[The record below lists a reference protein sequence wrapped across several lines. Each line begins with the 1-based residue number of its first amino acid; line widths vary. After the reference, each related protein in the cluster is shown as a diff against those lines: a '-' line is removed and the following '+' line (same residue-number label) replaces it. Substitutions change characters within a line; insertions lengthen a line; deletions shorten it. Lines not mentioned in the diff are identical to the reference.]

1 MTTENNNLILE
12 ECLEF
17 RLFTEA
23 SNNIGIMYKSYKEI
37 PDYINIFL
45 NVIEDN
51 IKEIIKNPKDTNI
64 DMNDDIKKF
73 KTAID
78 KKFEPE
84 AIKISDV
91 KKIQSD
97 VRNLQKNLD
106 NILTRM
112 SKLKNKISFGG
123 NYLRA
128 CIIRPKVYNKDAD
141 SEGYTLINNNLR
153 TINRA
158 MDWCEKILIDLFNM
172 ADQDDNTL
180 IMIDKLYRRHKIYES
195 TDILDEVIDD
205 NLINTI
211 TNFLVTEYKEF
222 LNKLLSDE
230 EIEATV
236 NRSLKYGS
244 IHNKNTAEVVGINM
258 SDIIADPSDESL
270 FDFVYDSILG
280 FDEFVKKYQTIVNMK
295 WPGYRLEAVKD
306 LYSCIKIINT
316 NNRLIENNDEEITEA
331 SRGKLKFDYRQVFD
345 AINGHRL
352 LCTYTLDGI
361 NVTYP
366 GHAWDLGNGYD
377 MSDHTGG
384 DRDKYNNAIKD
395 VQKNISK
402 KGNTDHQSYGQR
414 LIAIKDMETGEQWTE
429 KKDPGKEF
437 KVKGYFSNTDKDPI
451 FTIKLGEIESENN
464 KTYKST
470 KIFSKTENDPSGMKK
485 LSIMEPHL
493 KYARGAKLS
502 DIKDIDYGNDFRTMI
517 PVYKHPSKKD
527 IKKNPHAYPT
537 SIKDKYDNEYLVIDG
552 NVLRKAQIKNSKAI
566 IPDNIKIIGNS
577 AFSKCHSLESI
588 TIPNSVTSI
597 GENAFVSCRSLKS
610 ITIPNSV
617 TKIADW
623 AFGYCKSLKSVTI
636 PDSVT
641 EIGRY
646 AFHECESITSVT
658 IPEGITKIDEGVF
671 WKCKSLISV
680 KIPNSVKSIED
691 GAFYGCESITSVTI
705 PEGITKIGHR
715 VFTGCKSLSKDTIS
729 KLKSRFGEYIE
740 SANNDISD
748 DYINESNTNNS
759 ARKKTKEKLTSDEYS
774 EVYERFGNVGCSF
787 AKDKNGYYC
796 YTHRARSKSYPT
808 IAEIPQDK
816 VDFIVST
823 G

>member
-1 MTTENNNLILE
+1 MSTENNNLILE

-23 SNNIGIMYKSYKEI
+23 SNNIGIMYNSYKEI

-64 DMNDDIKKF
+64 DMNDDIKRF

-222 LNKLLSDE
+222 LNKLLTDE

-345 AINGHRL
+345 ATNGHRL

-366 GHAWDLGNGYD
+366 GHAWDLDKGYNI
-377 MSDHTGG
+377 SDHSGG

-437 KVKGYFSNTDKDPI
+437 KVKGYFYNDHNDSVFI
-451 FTIKLGEIESENN
+451 IKLGEIESENN

-470 KIFSKTENDPSGMKK
+470 KIFSKTENDPTGMTK

-493 KYARGAKLS
+493 KYGRGAKLS
-502 DIKDIDYGNDFRTMI
+502 DIKDIAYDNDIRTMI

-527 IKKNPHAYPT
+527 IKKNPYIYPT
-537 SIKDKYDNEYLVIDG
+537 SIKDKYDNEYSVSDG
-552 NVLRKAQIKNSKAI
+552 NVLEKAQIKNSKAI
-566 IPDNIKIIGNS
+566 IPDNIKIIGNR
-577 AFSKCHSLESI
+577 AFYGCYSLESI
-588 TIPNSVTSI
+588 TIPNSVKSIEYAVFYGCTSLKSVNISEGLTKI
-597 GENAFVSCRSLKS
+597 GDDAFYNCTSLTSVTIPNSVTEIGDGAFRSCISLESIKIPKGVTKIGNNAFAGCKSLKS
-610 ITIPNSV
+610 ITIPDSV
-617 TKIADW
+617 KRIGSW
-623 AFGYCKSLKSVTI
+623 AFYNCT
-636 PDSVT
+636 
-641 EIGRY
+641 
-646 AFHECESITSVT
+646 
-658 IPEGITKIDEGVF
+658 
-671 WKCKSLISV
+671 
-680 KIPNSVKSIED
+680 
-691 GAFYGCESITSVTI
+691 
-705 PEGITKIGHR
+705 
-715 VFTGCKSLSKDTIS
+715 SLSKDTIS
-729 KLKSRFGEYIE
+729 KLKSRFGAYIE

-748 DYINESNTNNS
+748 DYISESNTNNS